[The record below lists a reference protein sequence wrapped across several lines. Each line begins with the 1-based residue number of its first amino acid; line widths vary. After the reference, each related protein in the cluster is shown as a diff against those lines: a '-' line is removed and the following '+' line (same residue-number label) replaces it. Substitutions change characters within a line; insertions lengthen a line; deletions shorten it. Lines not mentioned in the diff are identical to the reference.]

1 MTFGTHDFTLRQLQY
16 VVAVADTLSFR
27 RAAELC
33 RVSQPSLSAQV
44 AQVEDVLGLRLFERD
59 KRRVIVSPAGQEV
72 LLEARRLLRAAD
84 EVMVAAQRARD
95 PLTGTLRIGVIP
107 TISPYLLPSVTAGLR
122 VAFAELK
129 VVWSEDKT
137 ETLVRRLA
145 EGSLDAALLALEADI
160 GDAEYEVVGTDP
172 FVLATR
178 RGDPLGKKSRPA
190 VLAELQDSD
199 VLLLDDGHCFR
210 EQVLSYC
217 TRAKA
222 REIEFR
228 ATSLSTLVHM
238 VAGGSGVT
246 LLPMM
251 AVPTE
256 AQRAGLTTRSFADPV
271 PARTVVLIWRKRS
284 PMAEALRQV
293 AQAMRRSY
301 PDPSSPSGT
310 KPRQRRRRGL
320 PGRTSGASAR

>member
-59 KRRVIVSPAGQEV
+59 KRRVIVSPAGQDV
-72 LLEARRLLRAAD
+72 LLQARRLLRAAD
-84 EVMVAAQRARD
+84 EVMTAAQRARD

-107 TISPYLLPSVTAGLR
+107 TISPYLLPSATAGLR
-122 VAFAELK
+122 AAFAELK

-145 EGSLDAALLALEADI
+145 EGSLDAALLALEAEI
-160 GDAEYEVVGTDP
+160 GDVEYEVVGIDP

-178 RGDPLGKKSRPA
+178 GDDPLGRKSRPA

-238 VAGGSGVT
+238 VAGGAGVT

-256 AQRAGLTTRSFADPV
+256 AQRAGLTVRAFAEPV

-284 PMAEALRQV
+284 PMVEALRQV
-293 AQAMRRSY
+293 AQAMRSAY
-301 PDPSSPSGT
+301 PAPSSPGAIA
-310 KPRQRRRRGL
+310 PRRQRRG
-320 PGRTSGASAR
+320 GRS